1 MSEDVHMN
9 EPDDEYEEETMH
21 VILDLGPEMAPE
33 TIERLASEHAE
44 ISILESILFI
54 DLESGEPYI
63 KVDNHLFRGTLD
75 DAITTN
81 LLFEIDER
89 KRETGGLL
97 PLLSTM
103 RATQDETEE
112 RQPRL
117 STKYMDE
124 TYKTIIC
131 QQVTLLEKM
140 NTSTTEQ
147 QQEAATTGSPENMA
161 NALGH
166 DMTETMDER

>member
-1 MSEDVHMN
+1 M
-9 EPDDEYEEETMH
+9 
-21 VILDLGPEMAPE
+21 
-33 TIERLASEHAE
+33 
-44 ISILESILFI
+44 
-54 DLESGEPYI
+54 
-63 KVDNHLFRGTLD
+63 FRGTLD
-75 DAITTN
+75 DSITTN

-117 STKYMDE
+117 SIKYMDD

-131 QQVTLLEKM
+131 QQVTLIEKKNM
-140 NTSTTEQ
+140 PTEEQ
-147 QQEAATTGSPENMA
+147 QTTATGSFGNIA
-161 NALGH
+161 NALEH
-166 DMTETMDER
+166 DMTESLDERR

>member
-1 MSEDVHMN
+1 M
-9 EPDDEYEEETMH
+9 
-21 VILDLGPEMAPE
+21 
-33 TIERLASEHAE
+33 
-44 ISILESILFI
+44 
-54 DLESGEPYI
+54 
-63 KVDNHLFRGTLD
+63 D

-89 KRETGGLL
+89 KRDTGGLL

-117 STKYMDE
+117 SIKYMDE

-131 QQVTLLEKM
+131 QQVTLIEK
-140 NTSTTEQ
+140 TSMATTEQ
-147 QQEAATTGSPENMA
+147 QEVAASGSHANMA
-161 NALGH
+161 DALDH
-166 DMTETMDER
+166 DMTETVDER

>member
-9 EPDDEYEEETMH
+9 EADDEYEEETMH

-44 ISILESILFI
+44 ISIL

-75 DAITTN
+75 DAITSN

-117 STKYMDE
+117 STEYMAQ

-131 QQVTLLEKM
+131 QQVTLIEKKGALPEERTIPT
-140 NTSTTEQ
+140 N
-147 QQEAATTGSPENMA
+147 GSLSNMA
-161 NALGH
+161 DALED
-166 DMTETMDER
+166 DMTETMNER

>member
-1 MSEDVHMN
+1 M
-9 EPDDEYEEETMH
+9 
-21 VILDLGPEMAPE
+21 
-33 TIERLASEHAE
+33 
-44 ISILESILFI
+44 
-54 DLESGEPYI
+54 
-63 KVDNHLFRGTLD
+63 D

-131 QQVTLLEKM
+131 QQVTLIEK
-140 NTSTTEQ
+140 TSMATTEQ
-147 QQEAATTGSPENMA
+147 QEVAASGSHANMA
-161 NALGH
+161 DALDH
-166 DMTETMDER
+166 DMTETVDERWWCIYDDDIYWGEYTIYFNWLRMLDVMSR